1 VASISVA
8 VTGLV
13 GQGAEQ
19 GALPQLRAA
28 VEPGLSGGAYVGPGG
43 PFELHGAPR
52 VVRPPRQAQDTELA
66 AGLWALSETVTAVTF
81 P

>member
-1 VASISVA
+1 VA
-8 VTGLV
+8 VTHVV
-13 GQGAEQ
+13 GQGVEE